1 VLAHDPQ
8 FSELDAMDPFAF
20 ELAVVDLLQV
30 LGFEDVERLGA
41 AGNGARILA
50 TEDGERIGVQ
60 VRRQSSAVGA
70 GAVRE
75 LVDGMKEH
83 DCSRGLVITNSFFSR
98 QAIERAQASGIEL
111 WDRRALADFVES
123 EPSRGHQAR
132 DKRSA
137 A

>member
-8 FSELDAMDPFAF
+8 FSELDAMDPLAF

-30 LGFEDVERLGA
+30 LGFEDVERLGESS
-41 AGNGARILA
+41 NGARILA
-50 TEDGERIGVQ
+50 MEEGERIGVQ
-60 VRRQSSAVGA
+60 VRRQSSPVGA
-70 GAVRE
+70 GVVRE

-83 DCSRGLVITNSFFSR
+83 DCARGLVITNSHFSP
-98 QAIERAQASGIEL
+98 QAVECAETSGIEL
-111 WDRRALADFVES
+111 WDRKVLAELVEGEAPRA
-123 EPSRGHQAR
+123 HQGR